1 MVGTMQEHYDRQ
13 RSVWVGGTGDEAKPG
28 PLNAVVSEGLALD
41 GISWCLMAA
50 VRRLGDQQH
59 THRQD
64 GDCSPRNDDSWG
76 QGIQIR
82 MGMMM

>member
-1 MVGTMQEHYDRQ
+1 
-13 RSVWVGGTGDEAKPG
+13 
-28 PLNAVVSEGLALD
+28 
-41 GISWCLMAA
+41 LMAA
-50 VRRLGDQQH
+50 VRRLGNQQH
-59 THRQD
+59 THREE